1 MRLKGT
7 RASSTSPRRTRARS
21 SSKFGPKAFSS
32 ACNRHPVKPPSR
44 TSGPAPATHG
54 EPSARDGCAG
64 ELRAYAERLL
74 AYDNLPRKKAKFV
87 NFAKNSL
94 NLKADHQGIAE
105 KLWLLIE
112 EPKAEPPKAEPPT
125 AEAPVAAAVP
135 AVAAAASAVSRP
147 AEPAASAAAAS
158 KKRKTGEV
166 EAEAEA
172 KAEAKKAKKAKK
184 AAKEDAKTERKEKK
198 EADTLTGGEAKA
210 AGGGAE
216 PTAKRIERPGAK
228 KGVVAGGTKPAAAAN
243 AKPVKWKKIIAKEL
257 ETEGGSMKL
266 KELRSACVKEAK
278 AHPSHEGRDGK
289 SLGEDFD
296 THFGTFMGING
307 KFVLDGK
314 RVRLAPERG

>member
-172 KAEAKKAKKAKK
+172 KAEAKKAKKA
-184 AAKEDAKTERKEKK
+184 AKEDAKPERKEKN
-198 EADTLTGGEAKA
+198 EAEEKTGGGAKA
-210 AGGGAE
+210 AAGGAE
-216 PTAKRIERPGAK
+216 PTAKRSERPTDGAN
-228 KGVVAGGTKPAAAAN
+228 KGVVAVSAKPAAAAN
-243 AKPVKWKKIIAKEL
+243 TKPVKWKKIIAKEL
-257 ETEGGSMKL
+257 ETEGGSMRL

-278 AHPSHEGRDGK
+278 AHPSHKGRDGK

-296 THFGTFMGING
+296 THFGTFTGISG

>member
-1 MRLKGT
+1 MSFR
-7 RASSTSPRRTRARS
+7 P
-21 SSKFGPKAFSS
+21 
-32 ACNRHPVKPPSR
+32 
-44 TSGPAPATHG
+44 
-54 EPSARDGCAG
+54 DGCAG
-64 ELRAYAERLL
+64 ELRSYAEWLL
-74 AYDNLPRKKAKFV
+74 AYDNLPRKKVKFV

-94 NLKADHQGIAE
+94 NLKADHEGIAE

-112 EPKAEPPKAEPPT
+112 APKAEPPV
-125 AEAPVAAAVP
+125 AEAPAAMALPAAA
-135 AVAAAASAVSRP
+135 AAAAASAVSRA
-147 AEPAASAAAAS
+147 AESVASAAAAS
-158 KKRKTGEV
+158 KKRKTGEAEA